1 MECTAGVSGRIRIRD
16 DKELAQRLMDH
27 IMYRLSGRYIREER
41 KRGYRDIF
49 FNASM
54 YPCFIN
60 YPKEDYIELYRMA
73 GRDCI
78 EGAVE
83 LSDGGERRYHRYN
96 AETGQWAEHNGPESP
111 NGRSEVLVDL
121 SKEAGQ

>member
-1 MECTAGVSGRIRIRD
+1 MECTAGVSGCIRIRD

-41 KRGYRDIF
+41 RRGYRDIF
-49 FNASM
+49 FSASM

-60 YPKEDYIELYRMA
+60 YPREDYIELYRMA

-78 EGAVE
+78 GGNII
-83 LSDGGERRYHRYN
+83 LSDGYEHRCHRYN
-96 AETGQWAEHNGPESP
+96 AETSQWTELKGPGSADSR
-111 NGRSEVLVDL
+111 NEVLVDL
-121 SKEAGQ
+121 TKEAD